1 MQHPA
6 ANTKYIC
13 RGNNWG
19 SSVWIRR
26 NMSAT
31 DNVFCIRQALDKK
44 LEYNE
49 AIYRLQESLWFG
61 YRREVLCNI
70 LIEFGIR
77 MKLVGLIKMC
87 VNETYR
93 WVRVGKHLP
102 DMFPVSNDLKCVFSK
117 KEIGIQKVTY
127 TSLVRPIPEY
137 GAACWDPCREGHKCV
152 RPDANESC
160 SLNLSII
167 RRILTGKPWLS
178 VGR

>member
-49 AIYRLQESLWFG
+49 AIYRLQESL
-61 YRREVLCNI
+61 
-70 LIEFGIR
+70 
-77 MKLVGLIKMC
+77 
-87 VNETYR
+87 
-93 WVRVGKHLP
+93 
-102 DMFPVSNDLKCVFSK
+102 
-117 KEIGIQKVTY
+117 
-127 TSLVRPIPEY
+127 
-137 GAACWDPCREGHKCV
+137 
-152 RPDANESC
+152 
-160 SLNLSII
+160 
-167 RRILTGKPWLS
+167 
-178 VGR
+178 